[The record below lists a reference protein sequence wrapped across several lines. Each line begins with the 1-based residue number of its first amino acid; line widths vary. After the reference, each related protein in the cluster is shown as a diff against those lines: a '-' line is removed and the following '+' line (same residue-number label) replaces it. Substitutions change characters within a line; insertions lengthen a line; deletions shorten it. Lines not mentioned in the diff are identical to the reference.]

1 MTLEEALVSVWRQV
15 LEENANLVQLE
26 ERNYPVRRTARKRLR
41 QIDFEFGGEAW
52 RGIEQNPA
60 TRSRW
65 AQLAA
70 AGAKVMQF
78 TTGGRYRAN
87 VADGKVTNYSK
98 SAGARQPSIPG
109 EDSLPGENP
118 TS

>member
-1 MTLEEALVSVWRQV
+1 MNQEETLVSVWRQV

-26 ERNYPVRRTARKRLR
+26 GRNYPVRRTSRRRLR
-41 QIDFEFGGEAW
+41 QVDFEFGGEAW
-52 RGIEQNPA
+52 RGIEQNPE

-70 AGAKVMQF
+70 VGAKVMQF
-78 TTGGRYRAN
+78 TVGGRYRAN
-87 VADGKVTNYSK
+87 VVDGKLTSYDK
-98 SAGARQPSIPG
+98 STGARQPSIPG
-109 EDSLPGENP
+109 ENSLHGENP